1 MRTDADMVGDL
12 VADTAACTAP
22 ERDDLRAVAR
32 YRAVRLLV

>member
-1 MRTDADMVGDL
+1 MVGDV

-32 YRAVRLLV
+32 YRAVPLLV